1 MMQKFQQGWERPLA
15 QSDGGVSFWNNLLV
29 RILFGATVFAIF
41 LSLGVLG
48 YFIQPSDAV
57 LMVLHYNVYFGVDLL
72 GLWWQA
78 YILPFLGG
86 VFLLGHLFLARRFY
100 ARAERIACYLMLF
113 SSGMLSFGILVATVS
128 VALINY

>member
-1 MMQKFQQGWERPLA
+1 MMQKFQQGWERSLA
-15 QSDGGVSFWNNLLV
+15 QSDGGVSFWNNMLV
-29 RILFGATVFAIF
+29 RILFGAAVLAIF

-48 YFIQPSDAV
+48 YFIKPSDAV

-86 VFLLGHLFLARRFY
+86 VFLFGHLFLARRFY
-100 ARAERIACYLMLF
+100 ARTERIACYLMLL

>member
-29 RILFGATVFAIF
+29 RLLFGAAMLALFF
-41 LSLGVLG
+41 SLGVLG
-48 YFIQPSDAV
+48 YFIKPSGEALV
-57 LMVLHYNVYFGVDLL
+57 VLHYNVYFGVDLL
-72 GLWWQA
+72 GLWWQV

-86 VFLLGHLFLARRFY
+86 VFLLGHFFLARRFY
-100 ARAERIACYLMLF
+100 ARAERIACYLMLL